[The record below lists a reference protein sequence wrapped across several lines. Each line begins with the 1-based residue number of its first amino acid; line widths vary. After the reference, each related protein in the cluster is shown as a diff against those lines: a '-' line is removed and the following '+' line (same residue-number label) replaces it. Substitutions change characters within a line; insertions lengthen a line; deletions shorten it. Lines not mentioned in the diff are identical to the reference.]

1 MPIASEL
8 GDAAFLWP
16 KAHESTSALD
26 RGRVLVGRQLQ
37 EIDMDGMTGK
47 QTKIDAALN
56 IKAHEI
62 GS

>member
-1 MPIASEL
+1 MIQIL
-8 GDAAFLWP
+8 QGDCR
-16 KAHESTSALD
+16 E
-26 RGRVLVGRQLQ
+26 VLKT
-37 EIDMDGMTGK
+37 MKGK